1 MAYRHVTSAANATR
15 TRRRACRS
23 GWCGT
28 TTTSAR
34 GVILGGHSHWL
45 RVAKVVRRISRFMS
59 FGHTP
64 GVMKLPEER
73 ITREYP
79 FTLDLRQA

>member
-1 MAYRHVTSAANATR
+1 
-15 TRRRACRS
+15 
-23 GWCGT
+23 
-28 TTTSAR
+28 
-34 GVILGGHSHWL
+34 
-45 RVAKVVRRISRFMS
+45 VAKVVRRIIRVMS

>member
-1 MAYRHVTSAANATR
+1 MPKRV
-15 TRRRACRS
+15 
-23 GWCGT
+23 
-28 TTTSAR
+28 AR
-34 GVILGGHSHWL
+34 DYDDVGPVRGMILGGHSHWL
-45 RVAKVVRRISRFMS
+45 RVAKVVRRIIRVMS

-64 GVMKLPEER
+64 GIMKLPEER

>member
-1 MAYRHVTSAANATR
+1 MRRQPRFVPLVLRLRATLIGI
-15 TRRRACRS
+15 AC
-23 GWCGT
+23 GM
-28 TTTSAR
+28 
-34 GVILGGHSHWL
+34 
-45 RVAKVVRRISRFMS
+45 VVRRVRRFMS

-64 GVMKLPEER
+64 GIMKLPEER